1 MNVRHD
7 MVSVFVIRPDES
19 GGSHEFLQLHRAAG
33 DYLGGTWQLV
43 RGGVEP
49 HESYVAAAL
58 RELREEA
65 GLSPRE
71 LYRLGS
77 VESFYTDVDDT
88 LWHAVPFCAV
98 VDRDAPV
105 VLNAE
110 HDAFRWVPRRQ
121 IESLLMWPSERQLLA
136 DLLHHVLA
144 PAPAR
149 AHLQVRL

>member
-1 MNVRHD
+1 
-7 MVSVFVIRPDES
+7 MVVVFVVRPDQS
-19 GGSHEFLQLHRAAG
+19 GGSHEFLQLRRSAG

-49 HESYVAAAL
+49 HESYVAAAV

-65 GLSPRE
+65 GLWPRE

-77 VESFYTDVDDT
+77 VESFYTEVDDT

-98 VDRDAPV
+98 VDREAPV

-110 HDAFRWVPRRQ
+110 HDAFRWVPREQ
-121 IESLLMWPSERQLLA
+121 IESLLMWASERRLLA
-136 DLLHHVLA
+136 DLLQDILA

-149 AHLQVRL
+149 AHLRVRL